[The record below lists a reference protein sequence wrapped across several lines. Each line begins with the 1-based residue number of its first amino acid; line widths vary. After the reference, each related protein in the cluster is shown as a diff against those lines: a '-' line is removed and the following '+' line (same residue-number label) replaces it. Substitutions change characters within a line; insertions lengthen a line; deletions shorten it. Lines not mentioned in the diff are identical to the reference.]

1 MKPRLHPA
9 QAAWLAEIG
18 LDLHWL
24 DVRPIAPAAGG
35 APQPAAEQGG
45 ARIVRDGTADRPSAP
60 AAPLAVGGS
69 AQAATAAPQPVAG
82 ASVRPATHPPGP
94 SADLAPTPAIAPGLP
109 LRDADLAAL
118 AGMADACRQ
127 CARHQQRLR
136 AVPGAG
142 QADHPYYLIVAEQ
155 PGIDD
160 EVAGQPFQGDSG
172 RLLSAMLA
180 AVRLPQADSRYGT
193 YVMKCRALGGREP
206 DAAEIAACAPYLHR
220 EIALL
225 QPRWILALGRVA
237 AQAVL
242 GDAADLDALRGAAQ
256 RYRQEDGRE
265 IPVWVTHQP
274 ASLLVR
280 SALKAEAWRDL
291 AGLAQAVR
299 AADPGK

>member
-1 MKPRLHPA
+1 MKPQLRPA

-24 DVRPIAPAAGG
+24 DVRPIASAAGDAGG
-35 APQPAAEQGG
+35 APQPAAAQGG
-45 ARIVRDGTADRPSAP
+45 DPAVRGGAADRPSAP
-60 AAPLAVGGS
+60 AAPALAD
-69 AQAATAAPQPVAG
+69 
-82 ASVRPATHPPGP
+82 ASVRPAARPPAP
-94 SADLAPTPAIAPGLP
+94 SSDQAPAPAIAPGLP

-242 GDAADLDALRGAAQ
+242 GDAADLDALRGAPQ
-256 RYRQEDGRE
+256 RYRQEGGRE

-299 AADPGK
+299 AADPAE

>member
-1 MKPRLHPA
+1 MKPLLRLA

-18 LDLHWL
+18 VDLHWL
-24 DVRPIAPAAGG
+24 DVRAPDVAAAPASN
-35 APQPAAEQGG
+35 P
-45 ARIVRDGTADRPSAP
+45 ADRARAPVTAP
-60 AAPLAVGGS
+60 A
-69 AQAATAAPQPVAG
+69 
-82 ASVRPATHPPGP
+82 
-94 SADLAPTPAIAPGLP
+94 LAPETARPPAQCP
-109 LRDADLAAL
+109 DLDAL
-118 AGMADACRQ
+118 AGAVRACQQ
-127 CARHQQRLR
+127 CGRHQQRLR

-142 QADHPYYLIVAEQ
+142 QTERPFYLIVAEQ

-172 RLLSAMLA
+172 RLLQTMLS
-180 AVRLPQADSRYGT
+180 AVRLPHAESRFGT
-193 YVMKCRALGGREP
+193 YVVKCRAPGGHEP
-206 DAAEIAACAPYLHR
+206 DAAEIAACVPHLRR

-242 GDAADLDALRGAAQ
+242 GGAVELDAVRGTAQ
-256 RYRQEDGRE
+256 RYRQESGDD

-299 AADPGK
+299 QSAPTT

>member
-1 MKPRLHPA
+1 MKPQLRPA

-18 LDLHWL
+18 LDMHWL
-24 DVRPIAPAAGG
+24 DVRPITAETLALDAQTPQPAPAAVAGQMAKPAHDASTERLPAQ
-35 APQPAAEQGG
+35 APVTRAPMPRPSSRASDPAAPIAASEAIPSLADADLPTL
-45 ARIVRDGTADRPSAP
+45 ARIVG
-60 AAPLAVGGS
+60 
-69 AQAATAAPQPVAG
+69 
-82 ASVRPATHPPGP
+82 
-94 SADLAPTPAIAPGLP
+94 
-109 LRDADLAAL
+109 
-118 AGMADACRQ
+118 ACRQ
-127 CARHQQRLR
+127 CPRHEQRLR

-142 QADHPYYLIVAEQ
+142 QADRPYYLIVAEQ

-172 RLLSAMLA
+172 RLLTAMLA
-180 AVRLPQADSRYGT
+180 AVRLPHAEARYGT
-193 YVMKCRALGGREP
+193 YVMKCRAPGGHEP
-206 DAAEIAACAPYLHR
+206 SQAEIAACVPHLHR

-237 AQAVL
+237 TQAVL
-242 GDAADLDALRGAAQ
+242 GDAADLDALRGAPH

-291 AGLAQAVR
+291 VGLAQAVR
-299 AADPGK
+299 AAEPDSAAAEPA